1 MKFLLRHLKAY
12 RWQAILAP
20 LFKLLEAS
28 FELLVPLVIA
38 HLIDVGMLGGDRS
51 AILFS
56 CLTLL
61 LLAMIGLALAITAQ
75 YFAARA
81 AVGTTAAMRRS
92 LFAHIGTL
100 SFRDRDE
107 MGTSALLTRM
117 TGDMQ
122 QVQTG
127 INLFLRLLLRSPFIV
142 FGAAIMALTV
152 DTVGALVF
160 FCVIPLLFLSVAV
173 IMSLTVPRHRR
184 IQGALDTVTQKTR
197 ESLTGARVIR
207 AFGSE
212 KETQEDFEAANGFLY
227 RLQIATGKLSAL
239 LNPLTFL
246 LINGALAVLLGVG
259 AFRVE
264 IGDLTQGEVVALF
277 NYISQILVELLK
289 LANMILTVSRAVAS
303 ASRLESVMQRKPSL
317 SREETRDFDR
327 ETPSVSFRDVSLSYT
342 AGGEAALSHL
352 TLDVPYGKTVGIIG
366 GTGSGKSSLV
376 HLIPHF
382 YDASE
387 GTVLVGGT
395 NVAACDPATL
405 RETVAIVLQK
415 SALLSGT
422 VRDNLTVGMKDGASD
437 ETLIAALK
445 QAQAYDFV
453 MQKGGLDA
461 AVAEGGKNFSGGQK
475 QRLCI
480 ARALA
485 RKPKILILDDS
496 TSALDTKTDAL
507 LRHAITHME
516 NAPTLFIVSQRTAA
530 VRDADQI
537 VVLDDGRVS
546 AIGTHEELLDTCE
559 VYREISALELR
570 GEVTA

>member
-12 RWQAILAP
+12 RLQAILAP

-38 HLIDVGMLGGDRS
+38 RLIDEGMLGGDRS
-51 AILFS
+51 AILS
-56 CLTLL
+56 ACLTLL
-61 LLAMIGLALAITAQ
+61 ALAAVGLLLAVTAQ
-75 YFAARA
+75 YFAAKA
-81 AVGTTAAMRRS
+81 AVGTTASMRRT

-142 FGAAIMALTV
+142 LGAAIMAMTV
-152 DTVGALVF
+152 DLFAALAF
-160 FCVIPLLFLSVAV
+160 LCVIPLLGVTVAV
-173 IMSLTVPRHRR
+173 IMSVTVPRHRR

-212 KETQEDFEAANGFLY
+212 EETQADFEEANGFLY
-227 RLQIATGKLSAL
+227 RLQIATGKISAL

-264 IGDLTQGEVVALF
+264 IGDLSQGEVVALF

-289 LANMILTVSRAVAS
+289 LANMILTVSRAAAS
-303 ASRLESVMQRKPSL
+303 ASRLEAVMQKQSSL
-317 SREETRDFDR
+317 KAEESRPFDR
-327 ETPSVSFRDVSLSYT
+327 ETPSVSFRDVSLSY
-342 AGGEAALSHL
+342 AEGGEAALSHL
-352 TLDVPYGKTVGIIG
+352 TLDVPYGSTVGIIG
-366 GTGSGKSSLV
+366 GTGAGKSSLV
-376 HLIPHF
+376 HLIPRF

-387 GTVLVGGT
+387 GEVLVGGT
-395 NVAACDPATL
+395 SVSQCDLQAL
-405 RETVAIVLQK
+405 RETVAVVLQK
-415 SALLSGT
+415 SALLAGT
-422 VRDNLTVGMKDGASD
+422 VRDNLTLGMKSRVSD
-437 ETLIAALK
+437 EVLIEALK
-445 QAQAYDFV
+445 NAEAYDFV

-461 AVAEGGKNFSGGQK
+461 PVAEGGKNFSGGQK

-485 RKPKILILDDS
+485 RSPRILILDDA
-496 TSALDTKTDAL
+496 TSALDTRTDAL
-507 LRHAITHME
+507 VRHAITHMK
-516 NAPTLFIVSQRTAA
+516 NAPTLFIVSQRTSA
-530 VRDADQI
+530 VKDADT
-537 VVLDDGRVS
+537 VLVLDDGSVS
-546 AIGTHEELLDTCE
+546 AIGTHDALLASCE
-559 VYREISALELR
+559 VYREINALESR
-570 GEVTA
+570 EEVSA